1 MVHLEALVS
10 FSAETTFLRDDE
22 NVRRDV
28 FPAYLITHPKTD
40 SFLESLCQPQRMQFA
55 FEFALPFTVV
65 QYSQIDS
72 IGVSGDKKGLHW
84 YQSYHWYQ
92 WKSTILQWFYW

>member
-22 NVRRDV
+22 NVPRDV

-55 FEFALPFTVV
+55 FEFALPSCPHMSNIHKRIRFVKPMV
-65 QYSQIDS
+65 
-72 IGVSGDKKGLHW
+72 
-84 YQSYHWYQ
+84 HWYQ
-92 WKSTILQWFYW
+92 W

>member
-22 NVRRDV
+22 NVPRDV

-55 FEFALPFTVV
+55 FEFALPSHTCPI
-65 QYSQIDS
+65 YTNGYDS
-72 IGVSGDKKGLHW
+72 SNH
-84 YQSYHWYQ
+84 S
-92 WKSTILQWFYW
+92 